1 MGRKLIRTMKGEDNK
16 GFTRP
21 VLAEQISK
29 VLGVRHCVVGTSD
42 GKIYDIITDENGV
55 ILNLKQGLSV
65 SPPPKENLP
74 LHHQRLKVG
83 QYFFCIDE
91 DVIAEHHNL
100 VYIEDEA
107 IMGEAATHGIIA
119 PRRVMHISDYIS
131 YLSATQGFWEVL
143 HEESESGI
151 GTQSTLKRQLDA
163 EDQRFY
169 NKSNK

>member
-1 MGRKLIRTMKGEDNK
+1 MGRKLIRTMKGEVFD

-21 VLAEQISK
+21 VLAQQISK

-42 GKIYDIITDENGV
+42 GNTYDIITDEDGV
-55 ILNLKQGLSV
+55 IINLGQGLSV

-74 LHHQRLKVG
+74 AHHQKLKAG

-91 DVIAEHHNL
+91 DVFAGHLHL
-100 VYIEDEA
+100 VYIEDET

-119 PRRVMHISDYIS
+119 PRRAMHISEYIS

-143 HEESESGI
+143 HEECESGI

-163 EDQRFY
+163 EGQRFY